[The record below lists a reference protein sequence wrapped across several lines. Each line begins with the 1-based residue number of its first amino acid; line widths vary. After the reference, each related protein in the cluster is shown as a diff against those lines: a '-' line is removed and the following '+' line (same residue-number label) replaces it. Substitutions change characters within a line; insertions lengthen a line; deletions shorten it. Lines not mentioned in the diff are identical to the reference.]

1 VNRRCNN
8 NQHWSRYDWNVEEN
22 YFGLSRANRGN
33 LLGSLSHGLLSTLP
47 AMEDN
52 AIQLINATVGSGA
65 MLIAQGYGENMIA
78 STLANGALLNASA
91 VAASDA
97 AGTHQPGIMR
107 GVAFSAHVIWRA
119 CHADLNISCI
129 NEEVLPLLRGAIST
143 YALYTFTEEEKQDEE
158 QGQADDG
165 HRSEDVGMIHL
176 RDVGWDSSTAPKG
189 VQQVKAIPHTR
200 IVTNSQQNDCCRSIA
215 CFCSPT
221 DANFCSWMHINELC
235 TGQQLEPRLPQV
247 VLSDLPRNQG
257 HTRGTTTQTTPPA
270 RSSAKGL

>member
-78 STLANGALLNASA
+78 STLANGSLLNASA

-143 YALYTFTEEEKQDEE
+143 YVRSLYLHGGGE
-158 QGQADDG
+158 
-165 HRSEDVGMIHL
+165 
-176 RDVGWDSSTAPKG
+176 
-189 VQQVKAIPHTR
+189 
-200 IVTNSQQNDCCRSIA
+200 
-215 CFCSPT
+215 
-221 DANFCSWMHINELC
+221 
-235 TGQQLEPRLPQV
+235 TGRGAGAGGRRPQERRCGY
-247 VLSDLPRNQG
+247 D
-257 HTRGTTTQTTPPA
+257 PPA
-270 RSSAKGL
+270 RRRLGLLNRTKRRAAGKSHSTH